1 MAFSRHAPDSQL
13 ITTAAHGRTLDV
25 DARERRYFITMGIRT
40 ACFVAFLFVPG
51 WWKVVTLL
59 AAAFLPMIAVLL
71 ANNSDHR
78 PPPVA
83 PESDEERL
91 ALPASEVI
99 EGVVE
104 DDE

>member
-1 MAFSRHAPDSQL
+1 MALSRHASDTQL
-13 ITTAAHGRTLDV
+13 ITTAARGRTPDLDQ
-25 DARERRYFITMGIRT
+25 RERRYFITMSIRT
-40 ACFVAFLFVPG
+40 ACFFAFLFVPG
-51 WWKVVTLL
+51 WWKVATLL
-59 AAAFLPMIAVLL
+59 AAAFLPMIAVLM

-83 PESDEERL
+83 EESDEDRL

>member
-1 MAFSRHAPDSQL
+1 MAFSRHASDTQL
-13 ITTAAHGRTLDV
+13 ITTAARGRTPDV
-25 DARERRYFITMGIRT
+25 DQRERRYFITMSIRT
-40 ACFVAFLFVPG
+40 ACFFAFLFVPG

-59 AAAFLPMIAVLL
+59 AAAFLPMIAVLM

-83 PESDEERL
+83 PEDDEDRP
-91 ALPASEVI
+91 ALPPSEVI

>member
-1 MAFSRHAPDSQL
+1 MAFSRHASDTQL
-13 ITTAAHGRTLDV
+13 ITTAARGRTPDV
-25 DARERRYFITMGIRT
+25 DERERRYFITMGIRT
-40 ACFVAFLFVPG
+40 ACFFAFLFVPG

-83 PESDEERL
+83 PEDDEERP
-91 ALPASEVI
+91 ALPPSEVI

>member
-1 MAFSRHAPDSQL
+1 MAFSRHASDSQL
-13 ITTAAHGRTLDV
+13 ITTAAHSRTLDV
-25 DARERRYFITMGIRT
+25 DQRERRYFITMSIRT
-40 ACFVAFLFVPG
+40 ACFFAFLFVPG

-59 AAAFLPMIAVLL
+59 AAAFLPMVAVLM

-83 PESDEERL
+83 TEEDEDRL

>member
-1 MAFSRHAPDSQL
+1 MAFSRHASDTQL
-13 ITTAAHGRTLDV
+13 ITSAARGRTLDV
-25 DARERRYFITMGIRT
+25 DERERRYFITMSIRT
-40 ACFVAFLFVPG
+40 ACFFAFLVVPG

-59 AAAFLPMIAVLL
+59 AAAFLPMIAVLM

-83 PESDEERL
+83 PELEEDRL
-91 ALPASEVI
+91 ALPPSEVI

>member
-1 MAFSRHAPDSQL
+1 MAHSRHASDTQL
-13 ITTAAHGRTLDV
+13 ITSAAHGRTPDL
-25 DARERRYFITMGIRT
+25 DARERRYFITMSIRT
-40 ACFVAFLFVPG
+40 ACFFAFLFVPG

-59 AAAFLPMIAVLL
+59 GAAFLPMIAVLM

-83 PESDEERL
+83 TEPDEDRL